1 MLLENEVDKR
11 IANNRQFLDPNRNR
25 RLSVD
30 EKHVIVW
37 GWSRGWSASLYIQ
50 MDGHKFQCRIC
61 GEIRTTRTDLLWF
74 LTLICFCVSP
84 RWSRDD
90 LQQPV
95 KVTGALL
102 GWQAIPTRVSVQT

>member
-30 EKHVIVW
+30 EKPVIVW
-37 GWSRGWSASLYIQ
+37 GWSRAWSASLYIQ

-61 GEIRTTRTDLLWF
+61 GEIRTTRTKVMRHILSHF
-74 LTLICFCVSP
+74 LP
-84 RWSRDD
+84 DD
-90 LQQPV
+90 IAR
-95 KVTGALL
+95 TAALNVVERPL
-102 GWQAIPTRVSVQT
+102 